1 MFHQKGF
8 KPIIV
13 WPNYLDKSIYT
24 LRSDG
29 CSCSTSGL
37 SLQKKNQ
44 DETGLMSLHPT
55 SFS

>member
-1 MFHQKGF
+1 MFHQKEL
-8 KPIIV
+8 KPIV

-37 SLQKKNQ
+37 SLQKNQ
-44 DETGLMSLHPT
+44 DETGLMSLHPNK
-55 SFS
+55 F

>member
-1 MFHQKGF
+1 MFHQKEL
-8 KPIIV
+8 KPIV

-44 DETGLMSLHPT
+44 DETGLMSLHPNK
-55 SFS
+55 F